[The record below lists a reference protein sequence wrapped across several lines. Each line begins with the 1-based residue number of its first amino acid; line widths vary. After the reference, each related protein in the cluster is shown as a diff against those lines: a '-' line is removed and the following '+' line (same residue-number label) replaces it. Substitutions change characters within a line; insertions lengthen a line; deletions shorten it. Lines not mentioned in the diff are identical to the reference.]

1 MVQVKSGDSVRVH
14 YTGKLPDG
22 TEFDSSRGKEPFQF
36 VLGKGQVIAGF
47 DEAVIGM
54 TPGESKTVEIPVEK
68 AYGPH
73 LDEML
78 MEVDKNQFPEE
89 IKPEIGQKIELAQ
102 SDDQKLI
109 VTVSAITD
117 TTVLLD
123 ANPPLAGKDLT
134 FELELIEVV

>member
-78 MEVDKNQFPEE
+78 MEVDKKQFPEE
-89 IKPEIGQKIELAQ
+89 IKPEIGQKIEIAQ

-109 VTVSAITD
+109 VTISAITD
-117 TTVLLD
+117 TTVLLE
-123 ANPPLAGKDLT
+123 ANPPRAGKDLT
-134 FELELIEVV
+134 FELELTEIV